1 MAHKTID
8 PALKKKII
16 RYLEEHSQYSTAKK
30 YSVSPS
36 TVNAIANDPEVKKTI
51 RIKPEERSDTKRA
64 TAAHKVYAKADR
76 QRVLNKLMGRVD
88 LAIDDPE
95 LETRNLK
102 DLTIAVGTLLD
113 KYRLEE
119 KDMDDTSK
127 GDASDLLNQMKK
139 GDAGTK

>member
-8 PALKKKII
+8 PAQETKIV
-16 RYLEEHSQYSTAKK
+16 RYLKSHSQGATAKHFK
-30 YSVSPS
+30 ISSS
-36 TVNAIANDPEVKKTI
+36 TVNRIAKEHPTLKPFGNCSEPKK
-51 RIKPEERSDTKRA
+51 A
-64 TAAHKVYAKADR
+64 TAAHKAYAKQDR
-76 QRVLNKLMGRVD
+76 LKLLNKITQEVENAIMAGLSPND
-88 LAIDDPE
+88 LK
-95 LETRNLK
+95 N
-102 DLTIAVGTLLD
+102 LTIAVGTLLD